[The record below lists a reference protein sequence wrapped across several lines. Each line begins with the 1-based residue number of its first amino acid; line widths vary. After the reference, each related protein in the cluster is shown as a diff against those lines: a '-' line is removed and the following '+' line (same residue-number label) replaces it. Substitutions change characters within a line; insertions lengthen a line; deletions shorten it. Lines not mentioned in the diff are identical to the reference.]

1 MKRLYLSAL
10 CVFWGFALPV
20 FSQDINFGPRITSL
34 GNIGVALQDAWS
46 LQANQS
52 GITALKNPVASVSY
66 RNSYLNPELSTQSAV
81 LVYPLD
87 RNIIGLSLQNY
98 GFSAYSEQKIGFTYA
113 KSFGTISAAANIN
126 LHQVKIADYGST
138 QTYSVEFGL
147 QYTINDRLTL
157 GTHIANPNRR
167 AYDTEIDA
175 VIPVRLEFGASYR
188 LSDKVL
194 FNSGAVKEL
203 AGISDFRYGL
213 EYAAISWLSFRG
225 GMSVNPFR
233 QFAGFGYQLNDLNV
247 DAAASS
253 HPTLGFSPQ
262 IALSYEF

>member
-10 CVFWGFALPV
+10 CVFLGFALPV
-20 FSQDINFGPRITSL
+20 FSQETNLGPRITSL

-52 GITALKNPVASVSY
+52 GITVLKNPVASVSY
-66 RNSYLNPELSTQSAV
+66 RNSYLNSELSTQSAV
-81 LVYPLD
+81 FVYPLG
-87 RNIIGLSLQNY
+87 RNVLGLSLQNY

-113 KSFGTISAAANIN
+113 KSFGSISAAANIN
-126 LHQVKIADYGST
+126 FHQVKIPDYGGT
-138 QTYSVEFGL
+138 QTYTVEFGL
-147 QYTINDRLTL
+147 QYSFNDNLTL
-157 GTHIANPNRR
+157 GAHIANPNRR
-167 AYDTEIDA
+167 TYNNELNA
-175 VIPVRLEFGASYR
+175 VIPVSLAFGASLK

-194 FNSGAVKEL
+194 INSGAIKQL
-203 AGISDFRYGL
+203 AGISDFRCGL
-213 EYAAISWLSFRG
+213 EYKAISWLSFRG

-233 QFAGFGYQLNDLNV
+233 QFAGFGYQLSDFEL

-253 HPTLGFSPQ
+253 HPALGFSPQ